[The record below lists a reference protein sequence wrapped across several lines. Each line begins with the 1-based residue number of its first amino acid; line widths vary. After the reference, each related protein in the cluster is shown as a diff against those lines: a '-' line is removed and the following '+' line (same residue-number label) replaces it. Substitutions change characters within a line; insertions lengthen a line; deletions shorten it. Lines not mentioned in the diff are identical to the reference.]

1 MNQTNQTW
9 VTEIFL
15 LGLSDD
21 PQTQRLLF
29 VLFLVVYLGT
39 ILGNLLITSLILLD
53 SQLHTPMYFF
63 LCNLS
68 LSDLCFS
75 TTTIPQT
82 LIHILSSKKSISF
95 TGCAAQVLLFLF
107 LESTQ
112 CTLLGV
118 MSCDCYLAICDP
130 MHYSLIMT
138 WNVCDLFAIGCWSS
152 GLVASAVDSTF
163 VLSLPYQGDNKI
175 AHFFCEA
182 PALLVLASADTHRT
196 EMVIF
201 FVGVVIIVTPL
212 LLILISYMFIIVS
225 VVRMKTVSG
234 RLKAFST
241 CGSHLIVVILF
252 YGSAITNYMTPK
264 SSQELGKMISVLY
277 SVINSMLNPLIYS
290 LRNKDVKKAF
300 RNAANRIPFF
310 RICSSHLSLN
320 MTLSHSS
327 NLSL

>member
-9 VTEIFL
+9 VTEFFL

-21 PQTQRLLF
+21 SQTQWLLF
-29 VLFLVVYLGT
+29 VLFLVFYLGT
-39 ILGNLLITSLILLD
+39 VLGNLLLTSLVLFD
-53 SQLHTPMYFF
+53 SHLHTPMYFF

-82 LIHILSSKKSISF
+82 LIHMLSSKKLISF
-95 TGCAAQVLLFLF
+95 RGCAAQLFLF
-107 LESTQ
+107 LFFGCTQ
-112 CTLLGV
+112 CALLGV
-118 MSCDCYLAICDP
+118 MSYDRYLAICDP
-130 MHYSLIMT
+130 MHYPLIMT
-138 WNVCDLFAIGCWSS
+138 WRTCIFMALGCWFSGFVSS
-152 GLVASAVDSTF
+152 LVDNTF
-163 VLSLPYQGDNKI
+163 VLSLPYQGNNRI
-175 AHFFCEA
+175 SHYFCEA
-182 PALLVLASADTHRT
+182 PALLVVASADTHRT

-201 FVGVVIIVTPL
+201 LVGVVIIVTPL

-241 CGSHLIVVILF
+241 CGSHLIVVVLF

-264 SSQELGKMISVLY
+264 SSQELGKIISVFY
-277 SVINSMLNPLIYS
+277 SVINPMLNPLIYS

-300 RNAANRIPFF
+300 WNAANRTPF
-310 RICSSHLSLN
+310 RR
-320 MTLSHSS
+320 T
-327 NLSL
+327 

>member
-9 VTEIFL
+9 VTEFFL

-29 VLFLVVYLGT
+29 ILFLAVYLGT
-39 ILGNLLITSLILLD
+39 LLGNLLLTSLVVFD

-68 LSDLCFS
+68 LSDFCFS
-75 TTTIPQT
+75 TTTVPQT
-82 LIHILSSKKSISF
+82 LIHMLSSKKSISF

-107 LESTQ
+107 FGSTV
-112 CTLLGV
+112 CVLLGV
-118 MSCDCYLAICDP
+118 MSYDRYLAICDP
-130 MHYSLIMT
+130 MHYSLVMT
-138 WNVCDLFAIGCWSS
+138 WKVCGLFAIGCWSS

-163 VLSLPYQGDNKI
+163 IFSLPYHGDNQI
-175 AHFFCEA
+175 PHFFCEA
-182 PALLVLASADTHRT
+182 PSLLALASADIHRT

-252 YGSAITNYMTPK
+252 YGSAITTYMTPK

-277 SVINSMLNPLIYS
+277 SVINPMLNPLIYS

-300 RNAANRIPFF
+300 RNVANRTPLC
-310 RICSSHLSLN
+310 R
-320 MTLSHSS
+320 T
-327 NLSL
+327 